1 MRPLLILALI
11 AAALCLLS
19 LIRLGVWVSYRSG
32 VLTLKGKLGP
42 VKLTILPQKEKKSAQ
57 KKPKPEE
64 KAESKPP
71 KQPKDLLALARRA
84 LPVALEAAGRLKRK
98 IRVDRLYLD
107 VAVGGEDPA
116 AAAVAYGGVNA
127 AVGMIWPL
135 VEQNFNVKDRR
146 IRTAMD
152 FSAAETDLSLEVAA
166 TLTVGQALALALW
179 LLPKLPQILGKDG
192 KKDAKRADIQ
202 QKEAV

>member
-11 AAALCLLS
+11 AAALVLLS

-32 VLTLKGKLGP
+32 VLTLKGKVGP
-42 VKLTILPQKEKKSAQ
+42 VKLTILPQKEKKPAK
-57 KKPKPEE
+57 KKPKPE
-64 KAESKPP
+64 KSAEDKPK
-71 KQPKDLLALARRA
+71 KQPKELLALARRA

-98 IRVDRLYLD
+98 IRVDRLFLD
-107 VAVGGEDPA
+107 VTVGGEDPA
-116 AAAVAYGGVNA
+116 AAAITYGGINA
-127 AVGMIWPL
+127 ALGMIWPL
-135 VEQNFNVKDRR
+135 VEQNFNVKDRC

-166 TLTVGQALALALW
+166 TLTVGQVLALALR

-192 KKDAKRADIQ
+192 KKEAKRADIQ